1 MELNGIR
8 KKVVDSA
15 YSRYETYL
23 DSIDLDSK
31 HHGMQLFSAYLNGA
45 DFTIDELLSR
55 LKKILGDKY
64 NDELEQELLK

>member
-1 MELNGIR
+1 
-8 KKVVDSA
+8 
-15 YSRYETYL
+15 L